1 MKSEPRKSKQHQQTE
16 GIKAKPVCG
25 TLAYLAECRGTP
37 KKIASRMK
45 EAPSEIIGRIESKQ
59 PAAF

>member
-1 MKSEPRKSKQHQQTE
+1 MKSEPGKSKQHQQTA

-37 KKIASRMK
+37 KKTAAGRK
-45 EAPSEIIGRIESKQ
+45 EAPSVIIDRIVSKQ
-59 PAAF
+59 PADF